1 MYYIISNMG
10 YRMSIM
16 SITKWPNNAAMMVD
30 VMKLGFIYG
39 NVLDA
44 TFGLGKFW
52 SRGEP
57 ENLITNDK
65 YVGADYSYDFTN
77 FPEDWENKFDC
88 VVFDPPYKLNG
99 SSVIKQD
106 IRYGV
111 HREASVKERLS
122 LIIDGALECLR
133 VVKLS
138 GYLAVKVQNQVASGR
153 THFQTD
159 IVTQVLGGCSYSN
172 AEKARKIAEFHLLR
186 APRPQPHSRQLNPYN
201 NYSTLLIFKKKGK
214 MKLKEWGLL

>member
-1 MYYIISNMG
+1 
-10 YRMSIM
+10 MSIM
-16 SITKWPNNAAMMVD
+16 SITKWPNNAVMMVD

-52 SRGEP
+52 SKCEP
-57 ENLITNDK
+57 ENLVSNDK
-65 YVGADYSYDFTN
+65 YVDADYSYDFTD

-88 VVFDPPYKLNG
+88 VIFDPPYKLNG
-99 SSVIKQD
+99 SSVLKED

-133 VVKLS
+133 VVKPR
-138 GYLAVKVQNQVASGR
+138 GYLAIKVQNQVASGR
-153 THFQTD
+153 VHYQTD
-159 IVTQVLGGCSYSN
+159 IVTQALGGASYSN
-172 AEKARKIAEFHLLR
+172 TEKARKIAEFHLMR
-186 APRPQPHSRQLNPYN
+186 TPRPQPHTKQVNPYN
-201 NYSTLLIFKKKGK
+201 NYSTLMIFRKRGK
-214 MKLKEWGLL
+214 RAVKDWGLL